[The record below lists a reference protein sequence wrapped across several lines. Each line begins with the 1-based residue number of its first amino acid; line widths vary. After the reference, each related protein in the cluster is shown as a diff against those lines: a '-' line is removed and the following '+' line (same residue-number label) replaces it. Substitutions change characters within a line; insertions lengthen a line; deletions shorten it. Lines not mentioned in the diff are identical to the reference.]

1 MEKSLIKEFFT
12 LPMNK
17 LIRKMKE
24 GLNRANL
31 EAFLEQVL
39 ESQSVDKK
47 KEIIQQILDKGCY
60 EHDRLV
66 LQS

>member
-1 MEKSLIKEFFT
+1 
-12 LPMNK
+12 MNK

-66 LQS
+66 L

>member
-47 KEIIQQILDKGCY
+47 KEIIQ
-60 EHDRLV
+60 
-66 LQS
+66 